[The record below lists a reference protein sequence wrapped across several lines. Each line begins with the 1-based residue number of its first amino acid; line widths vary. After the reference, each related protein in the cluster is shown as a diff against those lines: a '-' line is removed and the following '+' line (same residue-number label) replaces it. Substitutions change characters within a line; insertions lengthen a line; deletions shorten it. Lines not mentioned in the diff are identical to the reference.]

1 MLACYYLAE
10 YNLRFARKLLDV
22 KHILLE
28 SAKAPR
34 ASCDSLRTMG
44 GFFQPIF
51 FAGTFLSRKVESTF
65 DELATRR

>member
-1 MLACYYLAE
+1 
-10 YNLRFARKLLDV
+10 
-22 KHILLE
+22 
-28 SAKAPR
+28 
-34 ASCDSLRTMG
+34 MG